1 MLETF
6 SSILRQ
12 MDLADRMYHNHN
24 LESNRFIPLTDIA
37 EDYNEW
43 VIYSELPGVKK
54 EDISIT
60 FEDSHLKIEAK
71 KELKYKSKK
80 YAKEEIYDG
89 TFQRRFKLGRD
100 VDSTKIDASYENGV
114 LELRIP
120 KKKEKP
126 KQIEVKIK

>member
-1 MLETF
+1 MLDAF

-12 MDLADRMYHNHN
+12 MDLAERMHHNHSLGSQN
-24 LESNRFIPLTDIA
+24 YIPLTDII
-37 EDYNEW
+37 EGENEW
-43 VIYSELPGVKK
+43 IIYSEMPGVKK

-71 KELKYKSKK
+71 KELRHKSNNLTN
-80 YAKEEIYDG
+80 EEIYHG
-89 TFQRRFKLGRD
+89 IYQRKFKLNKD

-120 KKKEKP
+120 KKKEKQ
-126 KQIEVKIK
+126 KLIEVKIK

>member
-12 MDLADRMYHNHN
+12 MDLADRMYHNYN

-37 EDYNEW
+37 EDDNEW

-89 TFQRRFKLGRD
+89 TFQRRFRLGRD